1 MFLIPLVS
9 HFSKKV
15 CTVVYSA
22 NGLTTKYTNAG
33 TYSQVSLRGDC
44 ERVTWYALAMD
55 DKKKTY
61 EHVGIDVEV
70 EDGDSFASSDENGGV
85 RGKNG
90 LYFVCQ

>member
-1 MFLIPLVS
+1 
-9 HFSKKV
+9 
-15 CTVVYSA
+15 
-22 NGLTTKYTNAG
+22 
-33 TYSQVSLRGDC
+33 
-44 ERVTWYALAMD
+44 MD

-70 EDGDSFASSDENGGV
+70 EDRDSFASSAENGGV